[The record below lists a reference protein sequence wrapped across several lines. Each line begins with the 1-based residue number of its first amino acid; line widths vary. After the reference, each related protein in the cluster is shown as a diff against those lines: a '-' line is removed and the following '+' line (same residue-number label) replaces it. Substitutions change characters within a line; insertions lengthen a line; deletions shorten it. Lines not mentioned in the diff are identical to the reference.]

1 MAVGSFR
8 LTSGGASLIV
18 DFSVDDATP
27 DTNQTVTFT
36 DLTVGATS
44 WVWNF
49 GDGTTSSLQNPT
61 KSYKYAGTYTVTL
74 AAENAT
80 TGGIETKV
88 GFIVVTLQT
97 IVQTNLQAYYKA
109 PQGASPSNMTLV
121 SGVISQWNDDTANAY
136 HLTQGTAANRPTYNQ
151 TEITAP
157 DGNVYGGALVDGTN
171 DVLGNSNAL
180 FVRPDGNTVFILLKH
195 TAVFSGNRNFIAENG
210 TAQFL
215 TTVTNSMS
223 YVVNGSTQTWTA
235 YPIGEYFLVKITF
248 SSTASEIRI
257 NELLN
262 RLVGATTVT
271 AGFGFRLG
279 NTTAPAQ
286 FVTTEIAIYNAIIT
300 GANET
305 SVIQYFDSK
314 FGGVICN

>member
-8 LTSGGASLIV
+8 LPSGGASLIV
-18 DFSVDDATP
+18 DFSVNDATP

-49 GDGTTSSLQNPT
+49 GDGTTSTLQNPT
-61 KSYKYAGTYTVTL
+61 KSYRYAGTYTVTL

-80 TGGIETKV
+80 TGAIETKV

-171 DVLGNSNAL
+171 DTLANSNVL
-180 FVRPDGNTVFILLKH
+180 YIRPNGNTVFILLKH
-195 TAVFSGNRNFIAENG
+195 TAVFTGNRNLITDTSATQFI
-210 TAQFL
+210 
-215 TTVTNSMS
+215 TTLANSMS
-223 YVVNGSTQTWTA
+223 YVVNGATQTYTA
-235 YPIGEYFLVKITF
+235 YPVGEYFLIKFTF
-248 SSTASEIRI
+248 SSTAFEIRI
-257 NELLN
+257 NDLLN
-262 RLVGATTVT
+262 RLVGATGVT
-271 AGFGFRLG
+271 AGVGFRLG
-279 NTTAPAQ
+279 NTSVPAQ
-286 FVTTEIAIYNAIIT
+286 FVTVEIAIYNAIVT

-305 SVIQYFDSK
+305 SVIQYFSSK
-314 FGGVICN
+314 FGLWE